1 MKRLWTVVIF
11 GIAAIGYQRTAVA
24 AEKAAAAS
32 SDSVVFGPF
41 GSALFNGGSVI
52 VTPFQDVVAS
62 SISPPGGKDLLIN
75 VSMETGIFLTT
86 ELNFSPTSPFTFT
99 AAQTGSSL
107 VVKVLIDCSDCPRPY
122 AGQAAEP
129 GLVAFDTQTRLVSQ
143 RSVSFDE
150 ESFSAT
156 DQQGI
161 AFLLGVRSFTFI
173 ARDVQP
179 GTHTIRVQAQF
190 AASNFSSSVDGFA
203 ASSIRAHIGTRT
215 LTIEQ
220 VKLDAR

>member
-1 MKRLWTVVIF
+1 MKRLWTVAIF
-11 GIAAIGYQRTAVA
+11 AVAAIGYQRTAVA

-41 GSALFNGGSVI
+41 GSSIFNGGSVI

-86 ELNFSPTSPFTFT
+86 ELNFSPTAPFTST
-99 AAQTGSSL
+99 AAQTGSQL
-107 VVKVLIDCSDCPRPY
+107 AVQVLIDCADCPRPY

-129 GLVAFDTQTRLVSQ
+129 GIVLFDNQTRLVSHQ
-143 RSVSFDE
+143 SVSFDAE
-150 ESFSAT
+150 GFSAA

-179 GTHTIRVQAQF
+179 GTHTIRVQARF
-190 AASNFSSSVDGFA
+190 VASNFSSSVDGFA
-203 ASSIRAHIGTRT
+203 ASSIRANIGMRT